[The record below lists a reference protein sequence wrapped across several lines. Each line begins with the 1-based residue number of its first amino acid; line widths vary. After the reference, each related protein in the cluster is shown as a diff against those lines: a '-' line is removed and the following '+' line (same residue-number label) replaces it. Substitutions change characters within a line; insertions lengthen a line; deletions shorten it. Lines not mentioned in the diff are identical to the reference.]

1 LIYSKQGQLY
11 YFQFQ
16 FSEAEE
22 LFRKAVDAFDKANNI
37 KNKMISLNNLS
48 NALYFLNR
56 KDEYVTVTE
65 EALNTA
71 KALDD
76 NTYVVPLE
84 NDLLTA
90 TDGWDKDEILRSKK
104 ALFANKEHFS
114 KGEFARYLSN
124 HYEREGNIDSTKHYL
139 IEYIENDD
147 VRTFFYCGGIARLSL
162 ICEDQGDFAEALKY
176 ERMYV
181 KTLDSI
187 NTIVRKNIVE
197 DLERKY
203 KTREIKLEKE
213 SLQKHHTMLT
223 IISILGATILI
234 AVIIRIINYNKSSIA
249 KQREEYESYIT
260 QYDTQY
266 NKLQEQYIALS
277 KNVGV
282 YTNDNGEIGIKLIEA
297 LNNRLSSLR
306 KLSELA
312 YVYGETSP
320 KRFYH
325 KFQEHIIITKNK
337 NDEFI
342 NEIIEVSDI
351 LNNGVMEYLMQ
362 NFPDL
367 SKFELSYCGLVSLG
381 FTPDSIRILYNHT
394 HIHSLYTIRAR
405 IKSKVNINS
414 LRNDNH
420 SLEEYIHNLCNLLKN
435 K

>member
-1 LIYSKQGQLY
+1 
-11 YFQFQ
+11 
-16 FSEAEE
+16 
-22 LFRKAVDAFDKANNI
+22 
-37 KNKMISLNNLS
+37 MISLNNLS

-90 TDGWDKDEILRSKK
+90 TDGWNRDEILRSKK

-181 KTLDSI
+181 TIKDSLYK
-187 NTIVRKNIVE
+187 VEKNSIIE
-197 DLERKY
+197 ELEHKY
-203 KTREIKLEKE
+203 KNKEITLEKV
-213 SLQKHHTMLT
+213 SLQKRNTLLI
-223 IISILGATILI
+223 IISLLSVVILI
-234 AVIIRIINYNKSSIA
+234 ALIIHIINHHKSSAA
-249 KQREEYESYIT
+249 KQKAEYESYIT

-266 NKLQEQYIALS
+266 KNLQEQYETLS
-277 KNVGV
+277 KNVGA
-282 YTNDNGEIGIKLIEA
+282 YTNDKGEVCVKLIEA

-312 YVYGETSP
+312 YLYGETSP
-320 KRFYH
+320 QKFYR

-342 NEIIEVSDI
+342 NEIVEVSDI

-405 IKSKVNINS
+405 IKSKMNINS